1 MICVPQVYYVGSA
14 LEGACVCVFLKPG
27 SSTKGLG
34 VWGVCT
40 VSSMFPGLQCSAEK
54 LPGICWGQSFG
65 LGVSIFLCSSFL
77 MLLSFGISTYH
88 SGPLYVLMIWVLL
101 WVLPSVHHPL
111 SSAAWANLGMPH
123 LEVPS
128 TWCIHGCSVFHP
140 GLWLWHSFILAIL
153 LSIARRAWGFWTFV
167 AEPVLW
173 SFHVLAP
180 VVSVS
185 SYGQLIIPAG
195 YLMTGRTNVLMAWI
209 LFLMFNWFLSTCL
222 TF

>member
-14 LEGACVCVFLKPG
+14 LEGVCVCSWNLDPLPKGWEFEG
-27 SSTKGLG
+27 STQY
-34 VWGVCT
+34 
-40 VSSMFPGLQCSAEK
+40 LQCSQACSVLQRSCLESVGVN
-54 LPGICWGQSFG
+54 LLVWGSLFSCAPHSWCCCLLGFPRITVVPCMCWWYEFFYEF
-65 LGVSIFLCSSFL
+65 FLQFIIHC
-77 MLLSFGISTYH
+77 
-88 SGPLYVLMIWVLL
+88 
-101 WVLPSVHHPL
+101 L

>member
-14 LEGACVCVFLKPG
+14 LEGVCVFLKPG

-88 SGPLYVLMIWVLL
+88 SSPLYVLMIWVLL

-111 SSAAWANLGMPH
+111 S
-123 LEVPS
+123 
-128 TWCIHGCSVFHP
+128 VFSCLSKSWNASSR
-140 GLWLWHSFILAIL
+140 GAIYL
-153 LSIARRAWGFWTFV
+153 MYSWMFR
-167 AEPVLW
+167 
-173 SFHVLAP
+173 
-180 VVSVS
+180 VS
-185 SYGQLIIPAG
+185 SWIVALTLIHTRHPA
-195 YLMTGRTNVLMAWI
+195 
-209 LFLMFNWFLSTCL
+209 FHCS
-222 TF
+222 